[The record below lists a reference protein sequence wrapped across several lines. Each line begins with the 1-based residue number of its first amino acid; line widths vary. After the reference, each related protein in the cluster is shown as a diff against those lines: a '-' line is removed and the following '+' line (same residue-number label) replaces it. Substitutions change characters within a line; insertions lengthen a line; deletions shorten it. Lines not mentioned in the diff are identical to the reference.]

1 MDPTAVLSDAD
12 AAKGCCVAV
21 LVVLAVAV
29 VVSCGVS
36 PFLKAGH
43 SLSYPGLHSMLSWGS
58 KKKVA
63 MGGMAEHESHRREC
77 AACMV

>member
-36 PFLKAGH
+36 LLFR
-43 SLSYPGLHSMLSWGS
+43 SRSFTVLSRSALDAQLGQQ
-58 KKKVA
+58 
-63 MGGMAEHESHRREC
+63 EESRHGWHGRT
-77 AACMV
+77 

>member
-29 VVSCGVS
+29 VVSCGVFKS
-36 PFLKAGH
+36 WSFTV
-43 SLSYPGLHSMLSWGS
+43 LSRSALDAQLGQQ
-58 KKKVA
+58 
-63 MGGMAEHESHRREC
+63 EESRHGWHGRT
-77 AACMV
+77 